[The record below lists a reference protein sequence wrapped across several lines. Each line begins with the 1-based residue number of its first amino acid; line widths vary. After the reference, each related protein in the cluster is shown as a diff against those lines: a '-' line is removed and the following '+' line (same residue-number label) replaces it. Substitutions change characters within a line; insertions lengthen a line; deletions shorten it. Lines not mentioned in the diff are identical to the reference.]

1 MNELALARK
10 AITDAVARAGDAPA
24 DALVPVVA
32 GDSALLAAT
41 VGEPDGVTAALLK
54 GARAFPAKAV
64 VYQQA
69 GDLRHLL
76 ARLDGPPA
84 PAGG

>member
-10 AITDAVARAGDAPA
+10 AITDAVARAGDLPA
-24 DALVPVVA
+24 ESLVPVIA
-32 GDSALLAAT
+32 GDSAMLAAAA
-41 VGEPDGVTAALLK
+41 EPDGITAALLK
-54 GARAFPAKAV
+54 GAKAFPAKSV
-64 VYQQA
+64 VYQQL

-76 ARLDGPPA
+76 SRLDGQPA